1 MQNTPFYALFCFK
14 SLQIR
19 GVKPGFEYCFIV
31 MMQVGRITK
40 VLTGWLLSKANP
52 SVRPYIGSRAWGSP
66 KMNLLELVQR
76 KEEGDVNSA
85 ERLIYSSSSLRKKL
99 HGCKTF
105 WLLHTT
111 EVTEEDK
118 DKESVSKE

>member
-31 MMQVGRITK
+31 LMQVGRFTK
-40 VLTGWLLSKANP
+40 VLTGWLLSKCDP

-85 ERLIYSSSSLRKKL
+85 EMNLLE
-99 HGCKTF
+99 F
-105 WLLHTT
+105 FFEEEAAWLQNFLASTHYRGY
-111 EVTEEDK
+111 
-118 DKESVSKE
+118 